1 MFQLG
6 PIGNRIGLQFRDWWI
21 VIRSHPL
28 RVRIVCSFAASALL
42 LWLLRHYLWIHV
54 PIWVHSASHPI
65 FATSQAHPVLLE
77 TVHVLINTV
86 PDMAFF
92 FLAIAGLAYLL
103 PSRILKRIDDL
114 LWVRIVLII
123 FFCTWGFAAIIIN
136 AVNREEEDQTKND
149 LRSTI
154 SDQNKKLDGVNDS
167 NNKILN
173 YFVSNKTMTETER
186 RENIEKSLRSEY
198 ILSHNQIDP
207 GIIAGVKMPP
217 DDWANA
223 RLAQLGEK
231 WKQSTPPSVLYSPP
245 SPLPQP
251 DISAGIVYPNEISLL
266 IANNSEAAIRDI
278 SVLVLLWD
286 LDNLGEPISNLP
298 ISVTMKDEVI
308 QKHTWLVPYSLAGNP
323 SVKNQIKKGDR
334 IFGFITVGC
343 GECVDISSTTVD

>member
-1 MFQLG
+1 
-6 PIGNRIGLQFRDWWI
+6 
-21 VIRSHPL
+21 
-28 RVRIVCSFAASALL
+28 
-42 LWLLRHYLWIHV
+42 
-54 PIWVHSASHPI
+54 
-65 FATSQAHPVLLE
+65 
-77 TVHVLINTV
+77 
-86 PDMAFF
+86 
-92 FLAIAGLAYLL
+92 
-103 PSRILKRIDDL
+103 
-114 LWVRIVLII
+114 
-123 FFCTWGFAAIIIN
+123 
-136 AVNREEEDQTKND
+136 
-149 LRSTI
+149 
-154 SDQNKKLDGVNDS
+154 
-167 NNKILN
+167 
-173 YFVSNKTMTETER
+173 
-186 RENIEKSLRSEY
+186 
-198 ILSHNQIDP
+198 
-207 GIIAGVKMPP
+207 MPP

-343 GECVDISSTTVD
+343 GECVDTKVLWVYAVQGEGGWYHQLTKGEPMPAMNTMGRHIKDIAENPELYLTNTVPVDKRTPIPDLP